1 MRAEGCHH
9 HFMEVLVAQ
18 EALEDPWVAWEAVEE
33 TEGASLQEGPEAP
46 EETPLA
52 EEMSSIELETGSVQF
67 RTVETRTSLGEQNAT
82 SVRPLSPR
90 ASSRHPF
97 HFRVVIVDEVALVAC
112 EEEEDCSWTVVV
124 LEECSEVA
132 ELETEEASEVAVEW
146 TEVALVEE
154 DEVVLGG
161 LLDL

>member
-1 MRAEGCHH
+1 MACHLVRAEGRHH
-9 HFMEVLVAQ
+9 HFVEVP
-18 EALEDPWVAWEAVEE
+18 EDPWVTSEAVEE
-33 TEGASLQEGPEAP
+33 TEEAP
-46 EETPLA
+46 EGTPLE
-52 EEMSSIELETGSVQF
+52 EEMSSTELETGSVPI
-67 RTVETRTSLGEQNAT
+67 RAVEIRTSPGEQNAT

-97 HFRVVIVDEVALVAC
+97 HLRVVIVAEAALVAC
-112 EEEEDCSWTVVV
+112 EEEEVDSWTVVV

-132 ELETEEASEVAVEW
+132 EVETEGASEVAVAW

>member
-1 MRAEGCHH
+1 MVQ
-9 HFMEVLVAQ
+9 EVL
-18 EALEDPWVAWEAVEE
+18 EGPWVAWEAVEE
-33 TEGASLQEGPEAP
+33 TEEASPQEGLGVQEG
-46 EETPLA
+46 TPLA
-52 EEMSSIELETGSVQF
+52 EEMSNTELETGSVPT
-67 RTVETRTSLGEQNAT
+67 RAVETRTSPGEQNAT

-90 ASSRHPF
+90 ASSRHPS
-97 HFRVVIVDEVALVAC
+97 HLRVVIEAEVALVAC
-112 EEEEDCSWTVVV
+112 EEEEVDLWTVVV

-132 ELETEEASEVAVEW
+132 EVETGVASEVAVAW